1 MSEININRRKF
12 LALGGAVVGSCLLPN
27 VAIASPFKASDP
39 RELLIRNLHTG
50 EELETKYFN
59 GKTYVGSAVR
69 QIDHL
74 CRDFRQNEVARID
87 RRLYDAISQIQTYLC
102 HEGYAQL
109 ISGYRSPKTNKM
121 LAKRSGGVAKK
132 SYHMKAQAIDF
143 NLEGVPLSKIRQ
155 AAMDLKIG
163 GVGYYP
169 GSQFVHIDTGPV
181 RNWRG

>member
-1 MSEININRRKF
+1 MSNLDISRRKF
-12 LALGGAVVGSCLLPN
+12 LTVSGLAVGACMLPN
-27 VAIASPFKASDP
+27 ISLASPFQATTP
-39 RELLIRNLHTG
+39 RTMLLRNLHTG

-59 GKTYVGSAVR
+59 GKTYVGKEVR
-69 QIDHL
+69 RLDHL
-74 CRDFRQNEVARID
+74 CRDFRQNEIARID
-87 RRLYDAISQIQTYLC
+87 RRLYDAIAQIQSYLG

-109 ISGYRSPKTNKM
+109 FSGYRSSKTNKM

-143 NLEGVPLSKIRQ
+143 NLEGVPLAKIRK
-155 AAMDLKIG
+155 AALDLKIG

-169 GSQFVHIDTGPV
+169 NSQFVHIDTGPV